1 VYRFQSRMTLD
12 VDTTLRPP
20 ASGLSPATGSAAASS
35 ATPPQPA
42 PRGFAAGYVPRA
54 AGYDEMLE
62 PDGALRG
69 HWRMFVSMLDDLGRD
84 EVVRRWEQA
93 RRLIRENGIT
103 HNVYGDPNGLDRPWS
118 LDLVPLLMPAAQWR
132 GVEAALVQRA
142 TLLDLLLADVYG
154 KNEAMAAGLL
164 PAELVYANTGFLRPL
179 HGVVPPHK
187 TWLHLYAAD
196 IVRADNG
203 EFVVLSD
210 RTQAPSGAGYSLENR
225 IVLSR
230 VVQTAFRQ
238 CNVERLAPF
247 FITLRRTLALLAP
260 SNRENPRVVLLT
272 PGPYNETYFEHAY
285 LARYLG
291 YALVQGN
298 DLTVRDGKVFLKTL
312 GGLQRVDVIL
322 RRVDDDYCDPL
333 ELFGNSFLGV
343 PGLVEAVREG
353 TVAVANALGSGVL
366 QAPGLLSFLPK
377 LCRHFLGQDLLMP
390 SVRTWWCGNP
400 DDLRYVLDNL
410 ADLVVKPA
418 FPTRGSDPEFGVEMT
433 RAQRDELAARIR
445 ARPEEYVAQEQ
456 LETYA
461 TPVMLSGHGPGGTT
475 ADAGG
480 QGGTAGH
487 GGIGVQSRRF
497 VVRAYLTADVEAATA
512 NPPRPA
518 YAVMPGG
525 LTRVTGSTDT
535 LIVSLQKGGG
545 SKDTWVLADGPV
557 GDATLLPAASQ
568 QLDLTRGGGDLPS
581 RVADDLYWLGRYVQ
595 RAEATVR
602 LTRSI
607 FGRLT
612 DPSILESPRTVEVL
626 VRALL
631 GRSPRRLAPPPA
643 PSGADGVAGRDGV
656 AVGAAAGAG
665 GEPAVGRADRE
676 LVAEVF
682 DPRARGGLRSTIR
695 HLHALAR
702 VLRDR
707 ISADA
712 YRILQTVERE
722 LADFNVNLD
731 DDQVPTVLELLNRL
745 TVGFLAFSGVAAD
758 SMTRG
763 QAWRFLDMG
772 FRTERAMA
780 VTRLL
785 RLTLVDAT
793 AEETS
798 LLEAVL
804 EVADSGL
811 TYRGRYLTQLEA
823 PAVVDL
829 LLADE
834 TNPRAVAFQVK
845 ALRDHLA
852 SLPRDTAHPRRNP
865 DVQAATDLQ
874 TMIQL
879 ADVGAACATNGGFR
893 LQLERLL
900 TQTSDK
906 LLAVSDAVSQRYFS
920 HAAVTR
926 RLWAPGVGRPGG

>member
-1 VYRFQSRMTLD
+1 MTLD
-12 VDTTLRPP
+12 VAPTLAPTAATASPP
-20 ASGLSPATGSAAASS
+20 P
-35 ATPPQPA
+35 
-42 PRGFAAGYVPRA
+42 PRGFAAGYVPRVA
-54 AGYDEMLE
+54 AYDEMLE
-62 PDGALRG
+62 PDGALRP

-84 EVVRRWEQA
+84 EVIRRWEQA

-103 HNVYGDPNGLDRPWS
+103 HNVYGDPNGLDRPWN
-118 LDLVPLLMPAAQWR
+118 LDLVPLLMPADQWR
-132 GVEAALVQRA
+132 DVGAALVQRA
-142 TLLDLLLADVYG
+142 TLLDRLLGDVYG
-154 KNEAMAAGLL
+154 KNEAVAAGLL
-164 PAELVYANTGFLRPL
+164 PAELIYANSGFLRPL
-179 HGVVPPHK
+179 HGVVPPAK

-196 IVRADNG
+196 IVRGADG
-203 EFVVLSD
+203 RFVVLSD

-247 FITLRRTLALLAP
+247 FITLRRTLAALAP

-333 ELFGNSFLGV
+333 ELLGSSYLGV

-366 QAPGLLSFLPK
+366 QAPGILSFLPK
-377 LCRHFLGQDLLMP
+377 LCRFFLGQDLMMP
-390 SVRTWWCGNP
+390 SVRTWWCGDP
-400 DDLRYVLDNL
+400 ADLRYVLDHL

-418 FPTRGSDPEFGVEMT
+418 FPTRGADPEFGVEMT
-433 RAQRDELAARIR
+433 RAERDELAARIK
-445 ARPEEYVAQEQ
+445 ARPEQFVAQEQ
-456 LETYA
+456 LETHA
-461 TPVMLSGHGPGGTT
+461 TPVMLNDQ
-475 ADAGG
+475 ALAAGG
-480 QGGTAGH
+480 AADGATAG
-487 GGIGVQSRRF
+487 GGAGISVQSRRF
-497 VVRAYLTADVEAATA
+497 VVRAYLTADAEAAA
-512 NPPRPA
+512 AGRPPF
-518 YAVMPGG
+518 AVMPGG
-525 LTRVTGSTDT
+525 LTRVTGTTDT

-557 GDATLLPAASQ
+557 GDATLLQAASQ
-568 QLDLTRGGGDLPS
+568 PLDLSRGGGDLPS

-595 RAEATVR
+595 RAEAHTR

-607 FGRLT
+607 FSRLT

-626 VRALL
+626 VRSLL
-631 GRSPRRLAPPPA
+631 GRSPRRPAPPPSPA
-643 PSGADGVAGRDGV
+643 SVDGGLRITGETGGDGIARPDGVARPE
-656 AVGAAAGAG
+656 
-665 GEPAVGRADRE
+665 GEPIVGRADRE

-682 DPRARGGLRSTIR
+682 DPRARGGLRATIR
-695 HLHALAR
+695 HMHALAR

-712 YRILQTVERE
+712 WRILQTVDRD

-793 AEETS
+793 VEETS

-804 EVADSGL
+804 EVGDSAL

-829 LLADE
+829 LLADDS
-834 TNPRAVAFQVK
+834 NPRAVAFQVE

-852 SLPRDTAHPRRNP
+852 NLPRDVAHPRRNP
-865 DVQAATDLQ
+865 DLQAATELR
-874 TMIQL
+874 TLLQL
-879 ADVGAACATNGGFR
+879 ADVGAACATNGGLR
-893 LQLERLL
+893 LHLERLL
-900 TQTSDK
+900 AQTSEK
-906 LLAVSDAVSQRYFS
+906 LVAVSDAVSQRYFS
-920 HAAVTR
+920 HAAVSR
-926 RLWAPGVGRPGG
+926 RLWAPGQDRPA